1 MAVGPLYAYILYNIY
16 VGLCFGLEVLLQLL
30 AGAAVAVGQVADDA
44 AFLQQG
50 DAGGDVDGVL
60 QVVGGDED
68 GGARLAV
75 VLGEHVLQDVLRRG
89 VEEVEGLVED
99 DQLRTVEEGG
109 DDAHLLLV
117 TGREVADELLVAEDL
132 SGSEALEVLQAL
144 VNGFLCHVVDLA
156 QEGEVL
162 LGGEEVDEEALVDV
176 GAGSGFPGFAL
187 GGVDVVEGDE
197 ALVGLQQVEE
207 HAEEGGLAG
216 SVVTYEAEDV
226 AIVDGE
232 LGNVTG
238 NGLPEGFFQIFNGNH
253 IFWKL
258 KGS

>member
-1 MAVGPLYAYILYNIY
+1 MTDVVAPLARTYYIIY
-16 VGLCFGLEVLLQLL
+16 MGLCFGFEVLLELL
-30 AGAAVAVGQVADDA
+30 TGAAVVVGQVADDA
-44 AFLQQG
+44 ALLQQG

-68 GGARLAV
+68 RGAGLSV

-117 TGREVADELLVAEDL
+117 TCGEVADELLVAEDL
-132 SGSEALEVLQAL
+132 SGSEALELLQAL
-144 VNGFLCHVVDLA
+144 VDGLLRHVGDLA
-156 QEGEVL
+156 QEGEIF

-176 GAGSGFPGFAL
+176 GTGRGFPRFGL
-187 GGVDVVEGDE
+187 GGVDAVEGDC
-197 ALVGLQQVEE
+197 ALVGLEQVEE
-207 HAEEGGLAG
+207 HAEEGGLTG

-226 AIVDGE
+226 AVVDGE
-232 LGNVTG
+232 LGNVAG
-238 NGLPEGFFQIFNGNH
+238 DGLPEGFFQILYGYH
-253 IFWKL
+253 ILWIFIP
-258 KGS
+258 